1 MLQCSKANEN
11 NSVETA
17 RSSGAALN
25 YICKPPQ
32 GTFTMLTAEQ
42 IVAAQKANIE
52 TIFGLTQKAFEG
64 VEKLLELNVQAT
76 KAALS
81 ESANSTQALLSVK
94 DAQELLTLQASLM
107 QPLAEKTV
115 AYSRHLYDIASGTG
129 AEFGKAAEAQAADA
143 QKKFMSVVDNA
154 SKNAPAGSETA
165 VAVMK
170 SAVSAANNAMES
182 VQKAVKQ
189 ATEMA
194 EANFNTVT
202 TQAVSAT
209 KAAAK
214 KR

>member
-1 MLQCSKANEN
+1 
-11 NSVETA
+11 
-17 RSSGAALN
+17 
-25 YICKPPQ
+25 
-32 GTFTMLTAEQ
+32 MLTAEQ
-42 IVAAQKANIE
+42 IVAAQKAYIE

-64 VEKLLELNVQAT
+64 MEKLVELNVQAT

-81 ESANSTQALLSVK
+81 ESANSAQALMSVK
-94 DAQELLTLQASLM
+94 DAQELLTLQANLM

-115 AYSRHLYDIASGTG
+115 AYSRHLYDIAAGTG
-129 AEFGKAAEAQAADA
+129 AEFSKAAEAQASDS
-143 QKKFMSVVDNA
+143 QKKFLAVVDNA
-154 SKNAPAGSETA
+154 AKNAPAGSETA

-202 TQAVSAT
+202 ASAVSAT
-209 KAAAK
+209 KSAAK